1 MNVPLPAALPPE
13 SDQQFDVG
21 STPDSLDRMRAI
33 YAQLGDAYRVYAPG
47 RQSHTWVFNHPDDVR
62 RILISNHRNYSKG
75 VGFDRIKML
84 LGNGI
89 IVSEGEFWKRQ
100 RRMMQ
105 PTFHRRVLTQLSG
118 IITRANTRCL
128 TAWDEK
134 AARGEPV
141 NITQDMSAM
150 TLEII
155 LRMILGADLD
165 DMIAESGEHPFLWLT
180 EDGDR
185 DIRFAYR
192 FRKLTNLIARYV
204 ARRRASGCEPTG
216 TDPDYLSMLLQA
228 RDKDSGDGMTDRE
241 IVDEITTLLIAG
253 HETTA
258 SMLNWT
264 WFLLANHPEV
274 EAKLHA
280 EIDALE
286 DLPEPSL
293 QHIET
298 LHYAHNVLREAL
310 RLYPPV
316 WVISRRTIE
325 PDVLGGYHVPANTDV
340 FISPYFVHR
349 HPQYW
354 DDAEAFRPERFE
366 DEAEHR
372 KLVYLPFSAGAH
384 HCIGETLSIYEGLLH
399 LSKAARRFRLHRVD
413 TSAVTFEALI
423 NLRTQQPIFMRLEPR
438 V

>member
-1 MNVPLPAALPPE
+1 MSTSADTALPPE

-21 STPDSLDRMRAI
+21 STPDSLDRMRDI
-33 YAQLGDAYRVYAPG
+33 YARLGDAYRVYAPG

-118 IITRANTRCL
+118 IITRANANCL
-128 TAWDEK
+128 AAWDQK

-155 LRMILGADLD
+155 LRMILGSDLD
-165 DMIAESGEHPFLWLT
+165 DMIAESGEHPFAWLT

-192 FRKLTNLIARYV
+192 FRKLTNLISRYV
-204 ARRRASGCEPTG
+204 ARRRERGCEPTG

-228 RDKDSGDGMTDRE
+228 RDKDTAEGMTDRE

-264 WFLLANHPEV
+264 WLLLAAHPEA
-274 EAKLHA
+274 EARLHA
-280 EIDALE
+280 EVDALP
-286 DLPEPSL
+286 DIDEPSL
-293 QHIET
+293 QQMET

-325 PDVLGGYHVPANTDV
+325 PDVLGGYTVPANTDV
-340 FISPYFVHR
+340 FISPFFVHR

-354 DDAEAFRPERFE
+354 DDPESFKPDRFAVE
-366 DEAEHR
+366 SEHR

-399 LSKAARRFRLHRVD
+399 LYKAARRYRLHRVD
-413 TSAVTFEALI
+413 ATPVGFEALI
-423 NLRTQQPIFMRLEPR
+423 NLRTQQSIFMRLEPR

>member
-1 MNVPLPAALPPE
+1 MQLSEKFENTLGL
-13 SDQQFDVG
+13 G
-21 STPDSLDRMRAI
+21 SK
-33 YAQLGDAYRVYAPG
+33 
-47 RQSHTWVFNHPDDVR
+47 HTIRERLSVLATKGFVKFRRDGTEFNHPVVR
-62 RILISNHRNYSKG
+62 SRFGYLC
-75 VGFDRIKML
+75 V
-84 LGNGI
+84 
-89 IVSEGEFWKRQ
+89 EGMAFGSGLEMVDPITGEKLSDENIGYQ
-100 RRMMQ
+100 MI
-105 PTFHRRVLTQLSG
+105 TF
-118 IITRANTRCL
+118 
-128 TAWDEK
+128 
-134 AARGEPV
+134 
-141 NITQDMSAM
+141 
-150 TLEII
+150 
-155 LRMILGADLD
+155 
-165 DMIAESGEHPFLWLT
+165 
-180 EDGDR
+180 
-185 DIRFAYR
+185 
-192 FRKLTNLIARYV
+192 
-204 ARRRASGCEPTG
+204 
-216 TDPDYLSMLLQA
+216 
-228 RDKDSGDGMTDRE
+228 
-241 IVDEITTLLIAG
+241 LIAG

-293 QHIET
+293 QHVET

-325 PDVLGGYHVPANTDV
+325 PDVLGGYEVPANTDV

-354 DDAEAFRPERFE
+354 DDAEAFKPERFE
-366 DEAEHR
+366 GESEHR

-399 LSKAARRFRLHRVD
+399 LSKAARRYRLRRVD
-413 TSAVTFEALI
+413 SSPVTFEALI

-438 V
+438 G

>member
-1 MNVPLPAALPPE
+1 MNAPNASALPPE

-21 STPDSLDRMRAI
+21 STPDSLDRMRGI

-47 RQSHTWVFNHPDDVR
+47 RHSHTWVFNHPDDVR

-105 PTFHRRVLTQLSG
+105 PTFHRRVLAQLSG
-118 IITRANTRCL
+118 IITRANAACL
-128 TAWDEK
+128 TRWDEK
-134 AARGEPV
+134 AARNEPV
-141 NITQDMSAM
+141 NITNDMSEM

-155 LRMILGADLD
+155 LRMIFGTDLD
-165 DMIAESGEHPFLWLT
+165 AMAAETGDNPFACLT
-180 EDGDR
+180 EESER

-192 FRKLTNLIARYV
+192 FRKLTALIGRCV
-204 ARRRASGCEPTG
+204 ARRRANGCEPTG
-216 TDPDYLSMLLQA
+216 SDPDYVSMLLQA
-228 RDKDSGDGMTDRE
+228 RDKDSGEGMSDRE
-241 IVDEITTLLIAG
+241 IVDEITTLIIAG

-264 WFLLANHPEV
+264 WFLLANHPQV

-280 EIDALE
+280 ELDALPDE
-286 DLPEPSL
+286 AEPTL
-293 QHIET
+293 QHMET

-325 PDVLGGYHVPANTDV
+325 ADVLGGYEVPANTDV
-340 FISPYFVHR
+340 FISPFFVHR

-354 DDAEAFRPERFE
+354 DDAEAFKPERFE
-366 DEAEHR
+366 TETEHR

-399 LSKAARRFRLHRVD
+399 LFKAARRYRLHRVD
-413 TSAVTFEALI
+413 QSPVSFEALI
-423 NLRTQQPIFMRLEPR
+423 NLRTQQSIFMRLEPR